1 MTLTTPHTMLPDLLA
16 ELLADLSD
24 PGLLVQMLAIVA
36 CLGAGWLLARL
47 MAAMFVVK
55 GERLVAMHARVDS
68 FLHVLSPLLSLLLLA
83 IAIPVVGRWQHVG
96 LIRVALP
103 ILTSYLLIRLVFFL
117 LRRIFA
123 KEGNVGTFLRASE
136 KIFSLI
142 VWISVA
148 LYITGMWPAIT
159 QFLEQTT
166 LPIGRHQESLLVIM
180 QAVLSVAVTLI
191 LALWGAATLEQRL
204 MKMDSIHLSLRAVLA
219 RTAKAVLI
227 LVAVLVSLSLV
238 GLDLTVL
245 SVFGGALG
253 VGIGLGLQK
262 LVSSYVSGFVIL
274 LERSLTIG
282 DLVTVE
288 KFTGRIQQ
296 IKTRYTILR
305 SADGTES
312 VIPNEMLV
320 SSPVQNLSLT
330 DRNVRL
336 SARVTVSYETNIDW
350 LFPKL
355 EQAVILLP
363 RVLANP
369 APSAFLTSFGA
380 DGLELEIRFWVSDS
394 EKDSSLIASEVN
406 RAIWTLLQELKV
418 AIPYLQKELRISDEM
433 KKVLLN
439 NHLENSTVSK

>member
-1 MTLTTPHTMLPDLLA
+1 MNLTTPHTMLPD
-16 ELLADLSD
+16 LLADLSD

-36 CLGAGWLLARL
+36 CLGAGWLLSRL
-47 MAAMFVVK
+47 LAAMFVVK
-55 GERLVAMHARVDS
+55 GERLAVMRASVGS
-68 FLHVLSPLLSLLLLA
+68 FLHVLYPLISVLLLA
-83 IAIPVVGRWQHVG
+83 MAIPVVGRWQHVG

-117 LRRIFA
+117 LRRIFSV
-123 KEGNVGTFLRASE
+123 EGNVGNILRASE

-142 VWISVA
+142 VWIAVA

-159 QFLEQTT
+159 QFLEQTK
-166 LPIGRHQESLLVIM
+166 LPIGRHQESLLVII
-180 QAVLSVAVTLI
+180 QAVLSVVFTLI
-191 LALWGAATLEQRL
+191 LALWAAATLEQRL
-204 MKMDSIHLSLRAVLA
+204 MKLDSIHLSLRAVLA
-219 RTAKAVLI
+219 RTAKALLI

-274 LERSLTIG
+274 LERSLSIG
-282 DLVTVE
+282 DMVSVD
-288 KFTGRIQQ
+288 KFSGHIQQ

-312 VIPNEMLV
+312 VIPNEMLI

-330 DRNVRL
+330 DHTLRL
-336 SARVTVSYETNIDW
+336 STHITVSYETDIDW
-350 LFPKL
+350 LLPKL
-355 EQAVILLP
+355 EQAVGLIP

-369 APSAFLTSFGA
+369 APSVFLACFGV
-380 DGLELEIRFWVSDS
+380 DGLELEIRFWINDPEKESALILSD
-394 EKDSSLIASEVN
+394 VN
-406 RAIWTLLQELKV
+406 RAIWKQLQQLNVE
-418 AIPYLQKELRISDEM
+418 IPYLQRELRIAEE
-433 KKVLLN
+433 KK
-439 NHLENSTVSK
+439 SY

>member
-1 MTLTTPHTMLPDLLA
+1 MNLTTPHTMLPD
-16 ELLADLSD
+16 LLADLSD

-36 CLGAGWLLARL
+36 CLGVGWLLARL

-55 GERLVAMHARVDS
+55 GERFVDMRARVDS
-68 FLHVLSPLLSLLLLA
+68 FLHVLSPLISLLLLA
-83 IAIPVVGRWQHVG
+83 IAIPVISRWQHVS

-103 ILTSYLLIRLVFFL
+103 LLTSYLLIRLVFFL

-123 KEGNVGTFLRASE
+123 MDGNAGNLLRASE

-159 QFLEQTT
+159 HFLEHTT

-191 LALWGAATLEQRL
+191 LALWAAAMLEQRL
-204 MKMDSIHLSLRAVLA
+204 MKLDSIHLSLRAVLA

-274 LERSLTIG
+274 LERSLNIG
-282 DLVTVE
+282 DMVSVD
-288 KFTGRIQQ
+288 KYSGRIQQ

-320 SSPVQNLSLT
+320 SSPVQNFSLT
-330 DRNVRL
+330 DRNIRF
-336 SARVTVSYETNIDW
+336 STNISVSYETDIDW
-350 LFPKL
+350 LLPKI
-355 EQAVILLP
+355 EQAVALLP
-363 RVLANP
+363 LVLSDP
-369 APSAFLTSFGA
+369 APSALLTRFGA
-380 DGLELEIRFWVSDS
+380 DGLDLEVRFWVSDP
-394 EKDSSLIASEVN
+394 EKGGPPIVSEVN
-406 RAIWTLLQELKV
+406 RTIWKLLQSLKV
-418 AIPYLQKELRISDEM
+418 NVPYPQRELRISDEM

-439 NHLENSTVSK
+439 KYLANSSVSK

>member
-1 MTLTTPHTMLPDLLA
+1 MNLTSPHTMLPD
-16 ELLADLSD
+16 LLADLSD

-36 CLGAGWLLARL
+36 CLGAGWLLSRL
-47 MAAMFVVK
+47 MASMFVVN
-55 GERLVAMHARVDS
+55 GERLVAMRARVDS
-68 FLHVLSPLLSLLLLA
+68 FLHVLAPLISLLLLA

-103 ILTSYLLIRLVFFL
+103 ILTSYLLIRLVFFF
-117 LRRIFA
+117 LRRIFS
-123 KEGNVGTFLRASE
+123 KEGNVGTFLLAFER
-136 KIFSLI
+136 IFSLI

-191 LALWGAATLEQRL
+191 LALWAAATLEQRL
-204 MKMDSIHLSLRAVLA
+204 MKLDLIHLSLRAVLA

-274 LERSLTIG
+274 LERSLSIG
-282 DLVTVE
+282 DMVAVE
-288 KFTGRIQQ
+288 KFSGRIQQ
-296 IKTRYTILR
+296 IRTRYTILR
-305 SADGTES
+305 SPDGTES

-330 DRNVRL
+330 DRNIRL
-336 SARVTVSYETNIDW
+336 TTRITVSYETDIDW

-355 EQAVILLP
+355 EQAVALLP
-363 RVLANP
+363 RVLPNP

-380 DGLELEIRFWVSDS
+380 DGLELEVRFWVSDP
-394 EKDSSLIASEVN
+394 EKDSSPIVSDVN
-406 RAIWTLLQELKV
+406 RAIWKQLQQLKV
-418 AIPYLQKELRISDEM
+418 EIPYLKRELRISDEM

-439 NHLENSTVSK
+439 KHLANSPQGD

>member
-1 MTLTTPHTMLPDLLA
+1 MNLTTPHTMLPDLLA
-16 ELLADLSD
+16 DLSD
-24 PGLLVQMLAIVA
+24 PGLLLQMLAVVA
-36 CLGAGWLLARL
+36 CLGAGWLLSRL
-47 MAAMFVVK
+47 MASMLVVN
-55 GERLVAMHARVDS
+55 GERLVARHASVDS
-68 FLHVLSPLLSLLLLA
+68 FLHVLSPLLSLMLLV

-103 ILTSYLLIRLVFFL
+103 ILTSYVLIRLVFFL

-123 KEGNVGTFLRASE
+123 MDGNAGNLLRVSE

-159 QFLEQTT
+159 QFLEHTT

-180 QAVLSVAVTLI
+180 QAVLSVVVTLI
-191 LALWGAATLEQRL
+191 LALWAATTLEQRL

-219 RTAKAVLI
+219 RTAKAILI

-282 DLVTVE
+282 DMVTVD
-288 KFTGRIQQ
+288 KFSGRVQQ

-330 DRNVRL
+330 DRNLYL
-336 SARVTVSYETNIDW
+336 SARITVSFETDIAW

-355 EQAVILLP
+355 EQAVALLP
-363 RVLANP
+363 CVLANP
-369 APSAFLTSFGA
+369 APSAFLSCFGA
-380 DGLELEIRFWVSDS
+380 NGLELEVRFWVSDS
-394 EKDSSLIASEVN
+394 EKDGALSVSEVN
-406 RAIWTLLQELKV
+406 RAIWRLLQELNV
-418 AIPYLQKELRISDEM
+418 ETPYLQKKL
-433 KKVLLN
+433 
-439 NHLENSTVSK
+439 